1 MAAIRKLHPSFS
13 SPESLAH
20 GACGRSPLGLPNNTV
35 QVTAGPSEKRKY
47 LGMDERPLHSEPA
60 MRACLASAMLNN
72 SMMRGVLADLS
83 TDDFIGDYRTIFGLM
98 LKCNEDGLPFDPVLI
113 ADKLSEWNGSP
124 QRWFPLVSDMIVGA
138 VEDTGIIKQ
147 HVRTLKRSSVRSR
160 LRSHLVALDQSLSSG
175 AEPDDLLARMIR
187 FVESERMGLQSGEVR
202 PELLRLSS
210 INSRAVSWLWDPYI
224 ALGMLAMLSGDPG
237 AGKSFVALA
246 IAAALTRGKV
256 PRTLDPVEPCNVLYL
271 SVENSPEHVLRPRF
285 DALGGDPDRFDIL
298 KGIIRGDGT
307 KAIRESLTLAHIGLL
322 EQALT
327 LTSARLV
334 VVDPLQSYLGA
345 AMDMYRANET
355 RPVMDNLA
363 RLAERHSCAILLIR
377 HLAKTQTGHAI
388 HRGLGSIDLSGAVRT
403 ELIAGKTP
411 EGERLLGQVKS
422 NLGAY
427 GKSLSYEITNKG
439 EFFWRGESDLE
450 PSDILAPETGSEDR
464 SAMGEAIEFLKQEL
478 ANGSRPSKDVKQ
490 SAESLGLCWKTVRR
504 AMERAG
510 VESVKRGFSEGWH
523 LQLRGGR

>member
-1 MAAIRKLHPSFS
+1 
-13 SPESLAH
+13 
-20 GACGRSPLGLPNNTV
+20 
-35 QVTAGPSEKRKY
+35 
-47 LGMDERPLHSEPA
+47 
-60 MRACLASAMLNN
+60 MRACLASAFLDN
-72 SMMRGVLADLS
+72 SLMRGVLADLS
-83 TDDFIGDYRTIFGLM
+83 TDDFIGDYRTIFRLM
-98 LKCNEDGLPFDPVLI
+98 LKYNEDGSPFDAVLI
-113 ADKLSEWNGSP
+113 ADRLSETDGAH
-124 QRWFPLVSDMIVGA
+124 QRWFPLVSDMMAGA
-138 VEDTGIIKQ
+138 VEDVGIIKQ
-147 HVRTLKRSSVRSR
+147 HVRTLKRSSVCAR
-160 LRSHLVALDQSLSSG
+160 LRLHLVALQRSLSCG
-175 AEPDDLLARMIR
+175 AEPDELLARMNR
-187 FVESERMGLQSGEVR
+187 LVESEKMGRQTGEVR

-210 INSRAVSWLWDPYI
+210 INSRAVPWLWEPYI

-246 IAAALTRGKV
+246 IAAALTSGKV
-256 PRTLDPVEPCNVLYL
+256 PRTLDPIEPCNVLYL

-285 DALGGDPDRFDIL
+285 DALGGDPERFDIL

-307 KAIRESLTLAHIGLL
+307 KATRESITLADVALL
-322 EQALT
+322 EQAIT
-327 LTSARLV
+327 QTSARLV

-345 AMDMYRANET
+345 EMDMHRANET

-427 GKSLSYEITNKG
+427 GKSLSYEISNKG
-439 EFFWRGESDLE
+439 EFSWKGESDLQ
-450 PSDILAPETGSEDR
+450 PADILAPESGTEER
-464 SAMGEAIEFLKQEL
+464 SAMGEAIDFLKKEL
-478 ANGSRPSKDVKQ
+478 ADGSRPSKEVKQ

-510 VESVKRGFSEGWH
+510 VESVKRGFSDGWY
-523 LQLRGGR
+523 LQLRGRQ